1 MDMKY
6 NFRSEKE
13 PTDAQL
19 EALMK
24 EVIADVIK
32 RREAAD
38 KAYWKLLEKEVK
50 QVKKQT
56 AFKTTKI
63 G

>member
-1 MDMKY
+1 MFMDMKY

-13 PTDAQL
+13 PSDDQL

-32 RREAAD
+32 RREVAD
-38 KAYWKLLEKEVK
+38 KAYWELLAKEVEK
-50 QVKKQT
+50 VKKQP
-56 AFKTTKI
+56 AFKH
-63 G
+63 

>member
-6 NFRSEKE
+6 SFRSETE

-19 EALMK
+19 EALMR

-38 KAYWKLLEKEVK
+38 KAYWELLKKEVER
-50 QVKKQT
+50 VKKNSPL
-56 AFKTTKI
+56 KKVN
-63 G
+63 

>member
-6 NFRSEKE
+6 SFRSEAE

-19 EALMK
+19 EALMR

-38 KAYWKLLEKEVK
+38 KAYWELLKKEVER
-50 QVKKQT
+50 VKKNSP
-56 AFKTTKI
+56 FKKVN
-63 G
+63 

>member
-6 NFRSEKE
+6 NFKSEKE
-13 PTDAQL
+13 PTGAQL

-24 EVIADVIK
+24 EVITDVIK

-38 KAYWKLLEKEVK
+38 KAYWKLLEKEVERVRK
-50 QVKKQT
+50 NSPFKKNN
-56 AFKTTKI
+56 
-63 G
+63 